1 MTVTEPT
8 TVTFCQ
14 EPNCRCCATTLGGQP
29 LSGFGMLGPS
39 ARIPV
44 PIYKRTFMDT
54 LVIGM
59 HDHQRV

>member
-14 EPNCRCCATTLGGQP
+14 EPNCRCCATTLGGQTP
-29 LSGFGMLGPS
+29 TGMLGPS
-39 ARIPV
+39 ARTPV
-44 PIYKRTFMDT
+44 LIYKRIFMDE

-59 HDHQRV
+59 YDHQRL